1 MRLVPGKPIRT
12 KGCTLGDNRPLVCV
26 PMVEKTKEAVL
37 NEAANISQLAA
48 DVVELRIDAWDCVE
62 DVKQSLALISEI
74 RSILK
79 NTPIILTC
87 RGHWEGG
94 FKEVSE
100 VAKDAIYNEAIDAEL
115 IDFVDKELCYGPEVL
130 KALQQRANSKNIHL
144 IVSYHDFKKTPSK
157 EFIYSQLVSQI
168 RCGADVA
175 KIAVMPQ
182 TEEDVLSLL
191 GATLA
196 VRRDFPDYPLITM
209 SMGKLGAVS
218 RIVGCLFGSDLS
230 FAVGS
235 AASAPGQIPVA
246 ELQASLDILL
256 SE

>member
-1 MRLVPGKPIRT
+1 MRLVPRKPIRT
-12 KGCTLGDNRPLVCV
+12 KGCILGGSRPLVCV
-26 PMVEKTKEAVL
+26 PMVEKSKEAVL
-37 NEAANISQLAA
+37 DEAHKIAGLAA
-48 DVVELRIDAWDCVE
+48 DIVELRIDAWDCVE
-62 DVKQSLALISEI
+62 DTKQSLALISEI
-74 RSILK
+74 RSIMK
-79 NTPIILTC
+79 NIPIILTC

-100 VAKDAIYNEAIDAEL
+100 ATKDAIYDGAIKGEL
-115 IDFVDKELCYGPEVL
+115 VDFVDKELCYGPETL
-130 KALQQRANSKNIHL
+130 KILQQKANSSNIHL
-144 IVSYHDFKKTPSK
+144 IVSYHDFQKTPSK

-196 VRRDFPDYPLITM
+196 VRREFPDYPLITM

-256 SE
+256 AE